1 MPPRAEGC
9 SPSWHRRATLD
20 IHAFWLWVI
29 PGPEKSDNLGADC
42 EGNDLSS
49 DKAVRTGEDL
59 QPDKDLPTD
68 ALKADAKCD
77 LQLQAVNEI
86 SVQC

>member
-1 MPPRAEGC
+1 M
-9 SPSWHRRATLD
+9 
-20 IHAFWLWVI
+20 IQ
-29 PGPEKSDNLGADC
+29 GPETSDKFGADC
-42 EGNDLSS
+42 EGNDPAS

-59 QPDKDLPTD
+59 QPEKDLPTD

-77 LQLQAVNEI
+77 IQLRAINEI